1 MSLYASSVQIGGVP
15 CGPVLRGSTNGEYR
29 VVFEREHAS
38 LEEIEAIQWDP
49 PVIVGACI
57 LPSGY
62 GFTVTDIQYA
72 AATRSYTVVLQVGKQ
87 YLGDVT
93 GYQEQVTQLQETVTQ
108 QAGTIQSK
116 EAQLQAQAAVL
127 EDQESTIAQQAAT
140 IQSQAAAIEELE
152 EAGTAAELE
161 EELKEAYTEGVE
173 SNG

>member
-93 GYQEQVTQLQETVTQ
+93 GYTAQVSQLQEQLTEAQAETAAAQGQVT
-108 QAGTIQSK
+108 ALETEAADK
-116 EAQLQAQAAVL
+116 EAGLLAAY
-127 EDQESTIAQQAAT
+127 E
-140 IQSQAAAIEELE
+140 
-152 EAGTAAELE
+152 
-161 EELKEAYTEGVE
+161 EGVNE
-173 SNG
+173 DV